1 MNKENKSGYSSSE
14 SVTAITHLYRG
25 EMQRCN
31 IWRTRLDVTTN
42 WAIITSAAFLSIGFG
57 GPDIPHFVLILA
69 TVFVLFFLII
79 ESRRYKYYD
88 IWRWRVAIINENF
101 FSEVLSPQS
110 HKLNENWREMLS
122 EDLKYTYFKI
132 TFREA
137 FGHRLRRNY
146 SWIFLT
152 LAICWITKISIHPF
166 PVEHF
171 EDLISRAAVFH
182 ILPGWLVILLGIIF
196 NLFLIIIALITDK
209 SRVEEIR
216 RKVADKKELE

>member
-1 MNKENKSGYSSSE
+1 MEKEPITNFSSSE
-14 SVTAITHLYRG
+14 RVTAITHLYRG

-42 WAIITSAAFLSIGFG
+42 WAIITSAAFLSVGFG
-57 GPDIPHFVLILA
+57 SAEIPHFIIILA
-69 TVFVLFFLII
+69 TIFVLFFLII

-101 FSEVLSPQS
+101 FSTVLSPQNPR
-110 HKLNENWREMLS
+110 LLENWQELLS
-122 EDLKYTYFKI
+122 QDLKYTYFKI

-152 LAICWITKISIHPF
+152 LAICWITKISIHPY
-166 PVEHF
+166 PIEHF
-171 EDLISRAAVFH
+171 ADLVSRAAVFH
-182 ILPGWLVILLGIIF
+182 ILPGWLVLGLGVIF
-196 NLFLIIIALITDK
+196 NFLLILIATITDK
-209 SRVEEIR
+209 TRVEEIR
-216 RKVADKKELE
+216 RQVADKKE